1 MSNFR
6 PGLKHGNKNWQ
17 QITARVGSWFISGE
31 VRYFEDMQ
39 EALAWLQ
46 A

>member
-6 PGLKHGNKNWQ
+6 PVLKHAIKNWQ

-31 VRYFEDMQ
+31 VSYLEDMD